1 MTPWLGSDVP
11 PFQMREPSSRVCG
24 FPSEKHP
31 ADTRVGAIQDSQYSG
46 LDALV
51 TCMVSLPTRCGNQF
65 KKRHAL
71 PSLDC

>member
-1 MTPWLGSDVP
+1 MTLWPGSDLP
-11 PFQMREPSSRVCG
+11 PFQMREPSSRVG
-24 FPSEKHP
+24 SFPSENHS

-51 TCMVSLPTRCGNQF
+51 TFMVPLPARSGNQF
-65 KKRHAL
+65 KKSHAL